1 MFSSFFQSLGTV
13 FLMLSSQIKRLVTL
27 VRKSTCR
34 SLDFVIGSV
43 SIRKLTVGDL
53 RAAARLKQEVV
64 CL

>member
-43 SIRKLTVGDL
+43 SIRKLTVGD
-53 RAAARLKQEVV
+53 
-64 CL
+64 

>member
-13 FLMLSSQIKRLVTL
+13 FLMLRCQIKRLVTL

-34 SLDFVIGSV
+34 SLHFVIGSV

-53 RAAARLKQEVV
+53 RVAARLKQEVV
-64 CL
+64 CR